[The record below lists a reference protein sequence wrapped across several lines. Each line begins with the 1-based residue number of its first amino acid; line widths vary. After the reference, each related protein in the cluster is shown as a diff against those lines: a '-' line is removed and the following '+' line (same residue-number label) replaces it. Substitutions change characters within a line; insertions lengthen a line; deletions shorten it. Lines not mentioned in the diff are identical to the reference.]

1 MAESTSWTPPAPKN
15 LQATASPMPLLTHG
29 GPGRAGDGEEMGGMR
44 GVMHYLQRVALQGH
58 PNTLT
63 AVTGRLR
70 PEQTV
75 QRRSPICSAS
85 ILKTCALVIR

>member
-15 LQATASPMPLLTHG
+15 LQAMAPPCPCLTHG

-63 AVTGRLR
+63 AVTGRFTPGADR
-70 PEQTV
+70 PEAEPHFV
-75 QRRSPICSAS
+75 PPAF
-85 ILKTCALVIR
+85 